1 MDWVRIFAEIFIILA
16 AAVVLGIGGW
26 LTGSFRGLR
35 RRQSKQAAAVDAR
48 LDRIEKGIVKIEDL
62 DRHAVID
69 RVGALER
76 SLAALGERCLKSGD
90 LDRVHQRVDKLTTEV
105 HSMAGKLDSLDKL
118 DKSVGRI
125 HDYLLSRGEGK

>member
-1 MDWVRIFAEIFIILA
+1 MDWVRIFAEIFIIVV

-26 LTGSFRGLR
+26 LTGSIRALR
-35 RRQSKQAAAVDAR
+35 RRQSKHALAVDAR

-76 SLAALGERCLKSGD
+76 NLAALGERCLQSGD
-90 LDRVHQRVDKLTTEV
+90 LSRVHERVDEMAGEV
-105 HSMAGKLDSLDKL
+105 HSMAGKLESLDE
-118 DKSVGRI
+118 SVGRI
-125 HDYLLSRGEGK
+125 HDYLLSRRGGE